1 MAVVGTLNVS
11 GAGTR
16 RPSSIED
23 NILDGEG
30 TLISAMMV
38 RKLDAGRGVPQQ
50 TRTSGG
56 GRADD
61 FKAVALQTRLWVR
74 NAPYAAKD
82 LGNQLKLQQMR
93 PPSERT
99 IGISH

>member
-38 RKLDAGRGVPQQ
+38 RKLDAGRGVPS
-50 TRTSGG
+50 RLA
-56 GRADD
+56 RAEV
-61 FKAVALQTRLWVR
+61 AVR
-74 NAPYAAKD
+74 
-82 LGNQLKLQQMR
+82 M
-93 PPSERT
+93 
-99 IGISH
+99 ISKQ